1 MHADQIKQTWRS
13 ILVKAL
19 RERYGVTSREA
30 RTKVNAWL
38 ESVTANPKRLE
49 TSEHRELR
57 SQRRAPPRAGCGLSA
72 NKWRGVRVLP
82 N

>member
-57 SQRRAPPRAGCGLSA
+57 SQRRPHHAPDVPVRQQMARRQSA
-72 NKWRGVRVLP
+72 S
-82 N
+82 